1 MATMVLYMTDV
12 QEVVVEEV
20 PEYTLENYMSDVG
33 GASGLILGRAPRTRW
48 LSDGRGQQ
56 RTVKHE
62 GESRKGMSMATMI
75 GFIEYVLVNI
85 SKVISQWV
93 VLMSHIYE
101 SLPMSHFI
109 LGFMVFQ
116 DM

>member
-1 MATMVLYMTDV
+1 MTDV

-33 GASGLILGRAPRTRW
+33 GASGLILGRAPRTGW
-48 LSDGRGQQ
+48 LSDGQQ
-56 RTVKHE
+56 RTAKHGQ

-93 VLMSHIYE
+93 ILTSHIYE